1 MLVTGDRGF
10 SALLRELSNRQM
22 TTVVIG
28 NGHQKIPSILA
39 QAADFSI
46 QWDEMMETSDFN
58 TKCNEKCKL
67 SEDRHLEIGR
77 WEASSSCNVLLKYES
92 QGIVQV
98 ARSPF
103 CIGPAIGLSILV
115 LLARMHASLLTIA
128 LLVTHGADN
137 SLFSLSK
144 GKGLLR

>member
-28 NGHQKIPSILA
+28 NGHQKIPPILA

-58 TKCNEKCKL
+58 TKCNEKCKM
-67 SEDRHLEIGR
+67 SEDQHLEIGR

-92 QGIVQV
+92 QGIVEV

-103 CIGPAIGLSILV
+103 
-115 LLARMHASLLTIA
+115 
-128 LLVTHGADN
+128 
-137 SLFSLSK
+137 
-144 GKGLLR
+144 